1 MLICTYHLPLEFCII
16 NKFADGK
23 IFLMLSLLQST
34 HTFHIFG
41 KLIFWKI
48 FSEQCQNCS
57 CRLYLPVSRNKN
69 ILKIRKNVAYSISLL
84 CSTCLWHFIFHYR
97 KSGVGFS
104 QASKHLKNVIDKF
117 FEILTIKPWMLKS
130 KSAETQITQ
139 TTKKD
144 SLTLSSSYLV

>member
-1 MLICTYHLPLEFCII
+1 MHTYCLLLESCII
-16 NKFADGK
+16 NKFADV
-23 IFLMLSLLQST
+23 INFFMMLLLQST
-34 HTFHIFG
+34 HMFRIFR
-41 KLIFWKI
+41 KSIYWKI

-69 ILKIRKNVAYSISLL
+69 ILKIRKKVVDSISLL